1 MERTA
6 TPSLLPILRS
16 QQQGEL
22 LALLLGDPDLEAS
35 LSALGEQIGMP
46 TPSVH
51 REIERAERAGLV
63 TSRKVG
69 NTRLVRAATDSP
81 YFEGLS
87 DVLTKAFGPPRL
99 LADALAPVPGVER
112 AVVFGSWAARSAGKA
127 GDRPVG
133 DIDVLVLGD
142 PDRDEVFARV
152 RPVEERLGRPVQL
165 TFRSARWLDEGEGS
179 FHDTIVGRPMVDVP
193 LSVDDSRNGDEGG

>member
-22 LALLLGDPDLEAS
+22 LALLLGDPELEAS
-35 LSALGEQIGMP
+35 LSALGERIGMP

-69 NTRLVRAATDSP
+69 NTRLVRAATHSP
-81 YFEGLS
+81 YFEGLA
-87 DVLTKAFGPPRL
+87 DVLTKAFGAPRL
-99 LADALAPVPGVER
+99 LSDALAPVSGVER
-112 AVVFGSWAARSAGKA
+112 AVVFGSWAARFAGEP

-142 PDRDEVFARV
+142 PDRDEVFARI

-165 TFRSARWLDEGEGS
+165 TFRSTRWLDEGEGA
-179 FHDTIVGRPMVDVP
+179 FHDTVVGRPMVGIP
-193 LSVDDSRNGDEGG
+193 LSVDGGRDGGEGG